1 MRYSEQFME
10 HIEYAFAAFCRIVLR
25 NAALNAYR
33 DFGQKTKREVSLDY
47 LMSETSFEPFTTDN
61 YFEQYKPTT
70 FVVKGQ
76 KVIVVNERLADAL
89 SKLPKQRRTVLL
101 LFIYVRAKNAKN
113 YRRDAEYGSARWGV
127 PKDIA
132 PFVDPVFENN
142 IILTGTEFLTMNPRP
157 KNPANARNLNA
168 CVIGSSGSGKT
179 RFWLTPQLLQASAGR
194 GAAMWWW
201 TPRAAHWTNAGPFYS
216 GRAMRCGYSTALI
229 FPAVC
234 TITPCPISVTRRIF

>member
-89 SKLPKQRRTVLL
+89 SKLPEQRRTVLL
-101 LFIYVRAKNAKN
+101 LYFFLGYTDTEVGN
-113 YRRDAEYGSARWGV
+113 EYGRSR
-127 PKDIA
+127 
-132 PFVDPVFENN
+132 
-142 IILTGTEFLTMNPRP
+142 
-157 KNPANARNLNA
+157 
-168 CVIGSSGSGKT
+168 
-179 RFWLTPQLLQASAGR
+179 
-194 GAAMWWW
+194 
-201 TPRAAHWTNAGPFYS
+201 
-216 GRAMRCGYSTALI
+216 STANYWKLS
-229 FPAVC
+229 ALKNLRKELEK
-234 TITPCPISVTRRIF
+234 TNHEEQEADTL